1 MPVPLLLCTRE
12 HLFGTVCFGRTSRT
26 WRHEVQSWWM
36 LRRGALP
43 RHERRSDG
51 HQNFLSVA
59 GCCVGSPGH
68 QHRSPRSDSGGPCGL
83 RNLSLPREPDM
94 HPGPGSPSPSSVWG
108 PWPGDPVCCGC
119 DEGRASVNHHCGLN
133 PVAQDNRDLIVGPQP
148 QASAIWPGPAGKASA
163 LTWGLPSSRSDGT
176 RAGLVAP
183 GPAWP
188 KSLGAPGGRDGAGPP
203 RSRCSQS
210 EARGHA
216 WGEVDSAPRGRLG
229 VACVPPRPKDQSTHY
244 SGRPAPRTGPRG
256 HEVRWCLH
264 GVRTRFRAVPND
276 TVKPCPHE
284 RVLWPLG
291 RGPLSLLLRAQPCC
305 YVCEGRLSHGLTC
318 TPAVA
323 RPWYGPHHTAGTPAS
338 DSGGGLGS
346 LSDTLPPSPQDL

>member
-163 LTWGLPSSRSDGT
+163 LTWGLPSSCSDGT

-188 KSLGAPGGRDGAGPP
+188 KSLGAPGGETVQAL
-203 RSRCSQS
+203 
-210 EARGHA
+210 RGHA
-216 WGEVDSAPRGRLG
+216 AHRARQEAMLGGKWTLPRGGGWGWR
-229 VACVPPRPKDQSTHY
+229 AC
-244 SGRPAPRTGPRG
+244 PRG
-256 HEVRWCLH
+256 PKTRALTILEDQHPEPGQEATRSDGAFMVSARVSELS
-264 GVRTRFRAVPND
+264 RT
-276 TVKPCPHE
+276 T
-284 RVLWPLG
+284 
-291 RGPLSLLLRAQPCC
+291 Q
-305 YVCEGRLSHGLTC
+305 
-318 TPAVA
+318 
-323 RPWYGPHHTAGTPAS
+323 
-338 DSGGGLGS
+338 
-346 LSDTLPPSPQDL
+346 